1 MVPTRNDTTALA
13 VTAMPLA
20 HKVWRA
26 WVIDGVTW
34 ACYPN
39 QARALGTTAA
49 HMADPFP
56 FATKREAT
64 AAWLAIHHAP
74 KAFSIGQEVW
84 LCKTTPARVL
94 TCTYSHVVVLYS
106 DNGMPVKK
114 TVLLGKIQARES
126 EVA

>member
-84 LCKTTPARVL
+84 LGKTPARVL
-94 TCTYSHVVVLYS
+94 ACTYTHAVVLYS
-106 DNGMPVKK
+106 DMGIAVKVK
-114 TVLLGKIQARES
+114 VLLGKIAARES